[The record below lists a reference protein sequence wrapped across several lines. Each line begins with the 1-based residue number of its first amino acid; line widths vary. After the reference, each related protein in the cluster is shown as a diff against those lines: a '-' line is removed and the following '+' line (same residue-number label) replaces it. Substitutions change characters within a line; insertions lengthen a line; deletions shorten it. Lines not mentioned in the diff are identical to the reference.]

1 MLFTSKKSSANT
13 AQRSCPAGNLST
25 FFCLYIAQNLPMSFF
40 STVIP
45 VMMRQEEFSLT
56 AIGMLQLI
64 KLPWILKFLWS
75 PIVDRHTRTVSDY
88 KRWIFSSELI
98 YAVLIFAVA
107 FLDFKADFPT
117 IMIFLILSFMASAT
131 QDIATDA
138 LAVLS
143 FHKEDK
149 SLINSMQSMGS
160 FSGSL
165 LGGGL
170 LLILFKMWGWNTIVP
185 FLGIFVLIALL
196 PLLFNRKITFCSEQE
211 RPRARKMDLIFFFT
225 QKGIWKQIVFLFLY
239 YAGLIGTLA
248 MLKPYLVDLGYDMH
262 DIGIMSGVIGT
273 FTGFAASFAGGFL
286 VRRIGLFRARR
297 LFAFLIVLTTGYFY
311 ALSHFTPNIA
321 LLHAG
326 VMLLWGSYGLATIV
340 VYTSAM
346 EQVRQGREG
355 TDFTLQTVITHLS
368 GILLAIASGKMADAT
383 GYGGLFLFE
392 LIVALTSFV
401 FVFFAFK
408 KNN

>member
-1 MLFTSKKSSANT
+1 MLFNSKKSSANT

-196 PLLFNRKITFCSEQE
+196 PLLFNRKIAFCSEQE

-262 DIGIMSGVIGT
+262 DIGIMSGIIGT
-273 FTGFAASFAGGFL
+273 FTGFATSFAGGFF

-311 ALSHFTPNIA
+311 ALSHVTPNIA

-368 GILLAIASGKMADAT
+368 GILLAVASGKMADAT
-383 GYGGLFLFE
+383 GYSGLFLFE

-401 FVFFAFK
+401 FVFFVFK

>member
-1 MLFTSKKSSANT
+1 MPSRTSSLENRKKT
-13 AQRSCPAGNLST
+13 ICKRKLST

-117 IMIFLILSFMASAT
+117 IMTFLILSFVASAT

-143 FHKEDK
+143 FYKEDK

-170 LLILFKMWGWNTIVP
+170 LLILFKMWGWSTIVP
-185 FLGIFVLIALL
+185 FLGVFVLIALL
-196 PLLFNRKITFCSEQE
+196 PLFFNRKIAFCSEQE

-355 TDFTLQTVITHLS
+355 TDFTLQTVVTHLS
-368 GILLAIASGKMADAT
+368 GILLAIASGKMADST

>member
-1 MLFTSKKSSANT
+1 MLFTSKKSSVNT

-149 SLINSMQSMGS
+149 SLINSMQSMGT

-170 LLILFKMWGWNTIVP
+170 LLILFKMWGWSTIVP

-196 PLLFNRKITFCSEQE
+196 PLLFNRKIAFCSEQE

-225 QKGIWKQIVFLFLY
+225 QKGIWKQIIFLFLY

>member
-1 MLFTSKKSSANT
+1 MLFTSKKSSVNT
-13 AQRSCPAGNLST
+13 AQRSCPAGNLRT

-311 ALSHFTPNIA
+311 ALSHVTPNIA

-355 TDFTLQTVITHLS
+355 TDFTLQTVMTHLS
-368 GILLAIASGKMADAT
+368 GILLAVGSGKMADAT
-383 GYGGLFLFE
+383 GYSGLFLFE

>member
-1 MLFTSKKSSANT
+1 M
-13 AQRSCPAGNLST
+13 
-25 FFCLYIAQNLPMSFF
+25 
-40 STVIP
+40 
-45 VMMRQEEFSLT
+45 
-56 AIGMLQLI
+56 
-64 KLPWILKFLWS
+64 
-75 PIVDRHTRTVSDY
+75 DRHTRTVSDY

-107 FLDFKADFPT
+107 FLDFKAAFPT

-170 LLILFKMWGWNTIVP
+170 LLILFKMWGWSTIVP
-185 FLGIFVLIALL
+185 FLGVFVLIALL
-196 PLLFNRKITFCSEQE
+196 PLFFNWKIAFCSEQE

-355 TDFTLQTVITHLS
+355 TDFTLQTVVTHLS
-368 GILLAIASGKMADAT
+368 GILLAIASGKMADST